1 MYGCGTLILDAL
13 NGLTSAASQSLD
25 VNLDQFLTAT
35 NSVPVLQ
42 HQNDIGTALQATG
55 DVEWLSFIRSEF
67 NTTLIFGRNQGI
79 PLGDGFH
86 SIFLE
91 GLPWFQFQSSLNMP
105 GRSLGL
111 RR

>member
-1 MYGCGTLILDAL
+1 MLDAL
-13 NGLTSAASQSLD
+13 NRLTSAASQSLD
-25 VNLDQFLTAT
+25 MDLDQFLTPT
-35 NSVPVLQ
+35 NPVPVFQ

-67 NTTLIFGRNQGI
+67 NTTPILGRNQGI

-91 GLPWFQFQSSLNMP
+91 GLPWFRFQSSLSMP